1 ATLRA
6 DGRVLLSGGFG
17 GNATDF
23 TALAASEIFDPAT
36 GTFSVAGAFQVPRLS
51 HSAILLSD
59 GRVLAV
65 GGTKADRSGVS
76 ETELFDPRTGK
87 WTAGPL
93 LAPAWAGVTATLLGN
108 GKVLLFGGEDAAG
121 FPRPDT
127 FLLE

>member
-1 ATLRA
+1 
-6 DGRVLLSGGFG
+6 
-17 GNATDF
+17 
-23 TALAASEIFDPAT
+23 
-36 GTFSVAGAFQVPRLS
+36 
-51 HSAILLSD
+51 LSD

-65 GGTKADRSGVS
+65 GGTKADRSGVP

-93 LAPAWAGVTATLLGN
+93 LDRAWAGVTATLLGN

>member
-1 ATLRA
+1 
-6 DGRVLLSGGFG
+6 
-17 GNATDF
+17 
-23 TALAASEIFDPAT
+23 
-36 GTFSVAGAFQVPRLS
+36 
-51 HSAILLSD
+51 AILLSD

-65 GGTKADRSGVS
+65 GGTKVDRSAVS

-93 LAPAWAGVTATLLGN
+93 LAPAWVGVTATLLGN

-121 FPRPDT
+121 FPRADT